1 MSTYTCVQLRDAAP
15 ELALGILGG
24 AERAEALIH
33 LTNCTRCQAYVAELT
48 EAADTIPLLALEHE
62 PPPGFDQRVLA
73 RFGAGRRRSTRRWVA
88 SIAVAAA
95 AAAILS
101 ITIVRVVDANNPVN
115 QAGGATTS
123 TSTSTPSTAAPTI
136 VQARMVSATTGTSA
150 GWVSVAGRQV
160 AIAVDYGVDSGTY
173 GIVVHPGKDAVLI
186 GDMSITANR
195 GSWTGTSTVDV
206 PAGSEIALVDAQG
219 NAVCQGTVATSR

>member
-1 MSTYTCVQLRDAAP
+1 MSAFTCVQMRDLAP

-48 EAADTIPLLALEHE
+48 EAADTIPLLASEHE

-73 RFGAGRRRSTRRWVA
+73 RFGAGRRRSTRRWIA

-101 ITIVRVVDANNPVN
+101 ITIVRVVDANNPVTPSR
-115 QAGGATTS
+115 AAATS
-123 TSTSTPSTAAPTI
+123 TSQPAVAM
-136 VQARMVSATTGTSA
+136 VQARMVSSTTGTSA
-150 GWVSVAGRQV
+150 GWVYVAGRQV
-160 AIAVDYGVDSGTY
+160 AIAVDYGVTSGTY
-173 GIVVHPGKDAVLI
+173 GISVQPTAASAVLI
-186 GDMSITANR
+186 GDMTITDNR
-195 GSWTGTSTVDV
+195 GSWTGTSDVDV
-206 PAGSEIALVDAQG
+206 PSGSQISLVDAQG
-219 NAVCQGTVATSR
+219 NAVCHGTVTGTR